1 MKNENL
7 VPKVRFKGF
16 SDPWEQRK
24 LGNYV
29 IIKSGDAPSEFV
41 DGDEPYL
48 KVDDLNN
55 STVFQN
61 STKHTVKGNAEKMI
75 QSGSIVFSKRG
86 AAILTNK
93 VRILEKK
100 MFMDTN
106 MMALTP
112 VETDLYF
119 LYFLISEENL
129 SKIADTSTIPQINNK
144 HIIPYTIYLP
154 CLMEQQR
161 LGKVLI
167 LLSNLIAAN
176 EDKLE
181 QLKTLKKLMMQKI
194 FSQEWRFK
202 GFTDPWEQRKLLEIA
217 DRLSKSSNS
226 ENLAHV
232 EYADIISGEGRLKS
246 ESLIQKRTD
255 SRSGIQFVAQNVLY
269 GKLRPYLNNWL
280 FPNFPGIAVGDFWV
294 FQTKKGIFAPFLYAL
309 IQSPK
314 YQQVANI
321 STGTKMPRS
330 DWKKVSGIHFEV
342 PIEFNEQRKIGH
354 FFLRLDSLIAA
365 NEDKLNQ
372 LKELKKYLMQNMF
385 V

>member
-176 EDKLE
+176 EQVPKLVI
-181 QLKTLKKLMMQKI
+181 KI
-194 FSQEWRFK
+194 VKNSLVN
-202 GFTDPWEQRKLLEIA
+202 LL
-217 DRLSKSSNS
+217 
-226 ENLAHV
+226 
-232 EYADIISGEGRLKS
+232 
-246 ESLIQKRTD
+246 
-255 SRSGIQFVAQNVLY
+255 
-269 GKLRPYLNNWL
+269 L
-280 FPNFPGIAVGDFWV
+280 FN
-294 FQTKKGIFAPFLYAL
+294 
-309 IQSPK
+309 
-314 YQQVANI
+314 
-321 STGTKMPRS
+321 
-330 DWKKVSGIHFEV
+330 
-342 PIEFNEQRKIGH
+342 
-354 FFLRLDSLIAA
+354 
-365 NEDKLNQ
+365 
-372 LKELKKYLMQNMF
+372 
-385 V
+385 

>member
-1 MKNENL
+1 MKKGQLSYNHGNSKTAKYGAVFKLNIYTEAL
-7 VPKVRFKGF
+7 VPRVYHSFAVKHNNSADFIEYLFATG
-16 SDPWEQRK
+16 DPNRELRK
-24 LGNYV
+24 LV
-29 IIKSGDAPSEFV
+29 SSGARMDGLLNINFDAFFNINLQVPIATEQMRIAQ
-41 DGDEPYL
+41 
-48 KVDDLNN
+48 
-55 STVFQN
+55 VFR
-61 STKHTVKGNAEKMI
+61 K
-75 QSGSIVFSKRG
+75 
-86 AAILTNK
+86 
-93 VRILEKK
+93 
-100 MFMDTN
+100 
-106 MMALTP
+106 
-112 VETDLYF
+112 TD
-119 LYFLISEENL
+119 S
-129 SKIADTSTIPQINNK
+129 
-144 HIIPYTIYLP
+144 
-154 CLMEQQR
+154 
-161 LGKVLI
+161 
-167 LLSNLIAAN
+167 LIAAN

-294 FQTKKGIFAPFLYAL
+294 FQAKKGIFAPFLYAL